1 MESIIFYA
9 LAGFVGGFAAA
20 YFTAKKYKEKLAVT
34 DRKRSEYLAKYNHA
48 NNSNA
53 ALKKEIDKLKG
64 ALKQKSSS
72 NGTSK
77 KPTAKKYYGKKKS
90 TRKRTTTKK

>member
-1 MESIIFYA
+1 MEGIIFYA

-20 YFTAKKYKEKLAVT
+20 YFTAKKYKKKIEIL
-34 DRKRSEYLAKYNHA
+34 DGKRSEYLAKYNHA
-48 NNSNA
+48 NYSHA

-64 ALKQKSSS
+64 ALKQKSSG

-77 KPTAKKYYGKKKS
+77 KPTAKRYYGKKKS